1 MTPRVS
7 AAIIAMTEMLI
18 PAPAPAE
25 RPALWEEGWIIGVW
39 EKIVVKLGTVVFV
52 VVEESAIEV
61 VEVFEV
67 DEVAEVVEEV
77 VGVVGAALVVRV
89 YPFAAQVCA

>member
-1 MTPRVS
+1 M
-7 AAIIAMTEMLI
+7 
-18 PAPAPAE
+18 
-25 RPALWEEGWIIGVW
+25 
-39 EKIVVKLGTVVFV
+39 VKLGTVVFV